1 VYRYRN
7 LRVAPARRPAPPHDA
22 DTEVFRDAPTLL
34 CYGALAGYAYWL
46 YAYGPALALLRSEL
60 HFSYT
65 LLGVYSAIWSAG
77 AALAGVSFAP
87 VARRLPRAPLLWSS
101 MAGATAGI
109 ALFTA
114 TRTVA
119 LTLTGAAI
127 TGFAGTVLLT
137 CIQAI
142 LSDRHGER
150 RDQALV
156 EANVGAAGCAVLAPL
171 LLGLFQATPLGWRAA
186 LALPVLLLA
195 GLYLRY
201 RHQPLPPPPPVR
213 PTGQQAR
220 LSRSCW
226 LLAAMVAVGIAIEFC
241 PIYFGTE
248 VLTSTGLRTAEAA
261 TAMSGFYLGI
271 LLSRIGGAYLIRR
284 AGRTVPLLCVSLAVT
299 TAGFGLFWLAGQPA
313 LAIAG
318 LTVCGVGLANLY
330 PLSLA
335 LTLAAAPGN
344 GDTANARTQLLGG
357 ILVIAAPYL
366 LGTLADHFGL
376 RAAFTIEPVLIG
388 AAALL
393 LAAGLRL
400 ARPASL
406 RQRREL
412 AVVVYQRPAGR
423 GMPGRDHPPQDER
436 VVSDGKV
443 ARQREQQPGQDIIEH
458 GQAEC
463 VTMPARSRT
472 ELRRVRPAETARE
485 VRLAVGEQ
493 VDHDM
498 PGRLDGSP
506 GRRTQANTE
515 RHDRRHKRDRRERSG
530 AEPDGILRT
539 GSDDGDSLGVVAHRR
554 PERIWPGRERGIV
567 QPSLNVGPRDC
578 PLRTVVGV
586 RPRRKSYR
594 FHDTCS
600 GCLAWAIRSPVSRSS
615 VLSLISSAY
624 GELLPGPYAFR
635 WALQSATAPLMSPSA
650 CRLTPRR

>member
-1 VYRYRN
+1 VYRYKI
-7 LRVAPARRPAPPHDA
+7 LRVTPARCAAPPRDA
-22 DTEVFRDAPTLL
+22 DAEAFRDAPTLL

-65 LLGVYSAIWSAG
+65 MLGLYSALWSAG

-119 LTLTGAAI
+119 LTLIGAAI

-195 GLYLRY
+195 GLFLRY
-201 RHQPLPPPPPVR
+201 RHQPLPPAPAAR
-213 PTGQQAR
+213 PTGHQAR

-299 TAGFGLFWLAGQPA
+299 TAGFLMFWLAGQPA

-318 LTVCGVGLANLY
+318 LTVCGAGLANLY

-366 LGTLADHFGL
+366 LGSLADHLGL
-376 RAAFTIEPVLIG
+376 HAAFTIEPVLIG

-393 LAAGLRL
+393 LLAGLRL
-400 ARPASL
+400 ARPARL
-406 RQRREL
+406 PL
-412 AVVVYQRPAGR
+412 AGR
-423 GMPGRDHPPQDER
+423 GSRGVLGGRNGPVPSVAAVPRPGAA
-436 VVSDGKV
+436 
-443 ARQREQQPGQDIIEH
+443 AR
-458 GQAEC
+458 AN
-463 VTMPARSRT
+463 
-472 ELRRVRPAETARE
+472 
-485 VRLAVGEQ
+485 
-493 VDHDM
+493 
-498 PGRLDGSP
+498 GS
-506 GRRTQANTE
+506 A
-515 RHDRRHKRDRRERSG
+515 
-530 AEPDGILRT
+530 
-539 GSDDGDSLGVVAHRR
+539 
-554 PERIWPGRERGIV
+554 
-567 QPSLNVGPRDC
+567 
-578 PLRTVVGV
+578 
-586 RPRRKSYR
+586 
-594 FHDTCS
+594 
-600 GCLAWAIRSPVSRSS
+600 
-615 VLSLISSAY
+615 
-624 GELLPGPYAFR
+624 
-635 WALQSATAPLMSPSA
+635 
-650 CRLTPRR
+650 

>member
-1 VYRYRN
+1 M
-7 LRVAPARRPAPPHDA
+7 APPHGADA
-22 DTEVFRDAPTLL
+22 GVFRDAPTLL

-65 LLGVYSAIWSAG
+65 VLGVYSALWSAG

-101 MAGATAGI
+101 MAVTTAGV

-119 LTLTGAAI
+119 LTMTGAAI
-127 TGFAGTVLLT
+127 AGFAGTVLLT

-150 RDQALV
+150 RDRALV

-171 LLGLFQATPLGWRAA
+171 LLGLGQATPLGWRAA
-186 LALPVLLLA
+186 LALPVFLLA

-201 RHQPLPPPPPVR
+201 RRQPLPPPAVR
-213 PTGQQAR
+213 PTGHRAR

-248 VLTSTGLRTAEAA
+248 VLTSTGLRTAVAA

-299 TAGFGLFWLAGQPA
+299 TAGFGMFWLASQPA

-318 LTVCGVGLANLY
+318 LAVCGVGLANLY

-357 ILVIAAPYL
+357 VLVVAAPYL

-376 RAAFTIEPVLIG
+376 HAAFTIEPVLIA

-393 LAAGLRL
+393 LLAGLRL
-400 ARPASL
+400 ART
-406 RQRREL
+406 R
-412 AVVVYQRPAGR
+412 
-423 GMPGRDHPPQDER
+423 
-436 VVSDGKV
+436 
-443 ARQREQQPGQDIIEH
+443 
-458 GQAEC
+458 
-463 VTMPARSRT
+463 
-472 ELRRVRPAETARE
+472 
-485 VRLAVGEQ
+485 
-493 VDHDM
+493 
-498 PGRLDGSP
+498 
-506 GRRTQANTE
+506 
-515 RHDRRHKRDRRERSG
+515 
-530 AEPDGILRT
+530 
-539 GSDDGDSLGVVAHRR
+539 
-554 PERIWPGRERGIV
+554 
-567 QPSLNVGPRDC
+567 
-578 PLRTVVGV
+578 
-586 RPRRKSYR
+586 
-594 FHDTCS
+594 
-600 GCLAWAIRSPVSRSS
+600 
-615 VLSLISSAY
+615 
-624 GELLPGPYAFR
+624 
-635 WALQSATAPLMSPSA
+635 
-650 CRLTPRR
+650 